1 MAEREPALL
10 RDGAAA
16 QDPPGA
22 PAQADRNNSTIP
34 GMPPGPSPAPAPVR
48 ATATRAGAPVYV
60 VGFWKRLLAGLI
72 DLGVILPAALLITV
86 IAGKLTGVKPPAGFD
101 VWLLLLDNE
110 PALAM
115 ALGLTIAVA
124 AIYVLVFQILRART
138 LGMRVLN
145 LKIID
150 VYGDP
155 PSPGRCVLRTLGYLA
170 GVVTLFLGFI
180 WIGFDG
186 EKRGLHDW
194 IAGTYVIQG

>member
-10 RDGAAA
+10 RDGAAEEG
-16 QDPPGA
+16 DPA
-22 PAQADRNNSTIP
+22 ERNNSTIP
-34 GMPPGPSPAPAPVR
+34 GMPPGPTPARPGSPTRSPA
-48 ATATRAGAPVYV
+48 TRSGEPVYV

-72 DLGVILPAALLITV
+72 DLGIILPAALIITV
-86 IAGKLTGVKPPAGFD
+86 IAGKLTGVRPPAGFD
-101 VWLLLLDNE
+101 LWLLLLDNE

-124 AIYVLVFQILRART
+124 AVYALVFQILRSRT
-138 LGMRVLN
+138 LGMRVLK